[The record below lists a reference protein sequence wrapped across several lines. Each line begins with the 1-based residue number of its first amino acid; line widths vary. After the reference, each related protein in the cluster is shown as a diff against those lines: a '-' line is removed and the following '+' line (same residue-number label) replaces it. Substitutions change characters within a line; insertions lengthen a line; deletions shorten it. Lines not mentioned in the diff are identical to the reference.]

1 MKRSKLMRRLSVVAA
16 LVGVLVI
23 AAGAPALQ
31 AQPEAANMGLTTY
44 NAWAGHPQCVGNAKV
59 DVLLSGDPV
68 SVGGYET
75 KLGFDASKFSYT
87 SGNVVLTSFLAVNG
101 RSTSGTAAGMP
112 LLEATTANSVKF
124 GDYSWGTNLTG
135 PNAPGTLAQ
144 VKLTT
149 LACGSSNV
157 SLSES
162 QVVNTQGTAFTPGT
176 QQTVSWVIRGL
187 YDTNA
192 SGGNVTAADV
202 NAVLAALG
210 SSGACNANYQFDTNN
225 SGGNI
230 TAADVNAVLTNLG
243 APSCP

>member
-1 MKRSKLMRRLSVVAA
+1 MNRSKLMRRLSVVAA
-16 LVGVLVI
+16 LAVVLALV
-23 AAGAPALQ
+23 AGAPALQ
-31 AQPEAANMGLTTY
+31 AQPEAANLGLTPY
-44 NAWAGHPQCVGNAKV
+44 NAWAGHPQCVGNAKI

-75 KLGFDASKFSYT
+75 KLSFDASKFGYT
-87 SGNVVLTSFLAVNG
+87 SPNVFLTNFLAVNG
-101 RSTSGTAAGMP
+101 RSTSGASGTP
-112 LLEATTANSVKF
+112 LLEAATANSVKF
-124 GDYSWGTNLTG
+124 GDYSWGSNMTG

-149 LACGSSNV
+149 LACGTSNV

-162 QVVNTQGTAFTPGT
+162 QVVSTQGTAFPPGT
-176 QQTVSWVIRGL
+176 QANVSYTVFGI
-187 YDTNA
+187 YDTNG
-192 SGGNVTAADV
+192 SGGNISGADV

-230 TAADVNAVLTNLG
+230 TAADVNAVLGNLG

>member
-1 MKRSKLMRRLSVVAA
+1 MNRSILMRRLAVVA
-16 LVGVLVI
+16 VLVSI
-23 AAGAPALQ
+23 MVVAAGAPVLQ
-31 AQPEAANMGLTTY
+31 AQPEAANMGLTTF

-75 KLGFDASKFSYT
+75 KLTFDASKFSYT
-87 SGNVVLTSFLAVNG
+87 AGNVDLTNYLAVNG
-101 RSTSGTAAGMP
+101 RSTSGASGTP
-112 LLEATTANSVKF
+112 LLEATGANFVKF
-124 GDYSWGTNLTG
+124 GDYSWGANLTG
-135 PNAPGTLAQ
+135 PNAPGTLAK
-144 VKLTT
+144 VGLTT
-149 LACGSSNV
+149 LACGTSSV
-157 SLSES
+157 GLSES
-162 QVVNTQGTAFTPGT
+162 QVVNTQGTAFTIGT
-176 QQTVSWVIRGL
+176 QANNVPFVVRGL

>member
-1 MKRSKLMRRLSVVAA
+1 MMNRSTWMRRLGVVAA
-16 LVGVLVI
+16 LAIVL
-23 AAGAPALQ
+23 ALGAGAPALQ

-75 KLGFDASKFSYT
+75 KLNFDASKFSYAA
-87 SGNVVLTSFLAVNG
+87 GNINLTNFLAVNG
-101 RSTSGTAAGMP
+101 RSTSGAAGTP
-112 LLEATTANSVKF
+112 FLVATGANFVKF
-124 GDYSWGTNLTG
+124 GDYSWGSNLTG

-144 VKLTT
+144 VGLTT
-149 LACGSSNV
+149 LACGSSTV
-157 SLSES
+157 SLTES
-162 QVVNTQGTAFTPGT
+162 QVVSTQGAPFQSGT
-176 QQTVSWVIRGL
+176 EASVPFVVRGL